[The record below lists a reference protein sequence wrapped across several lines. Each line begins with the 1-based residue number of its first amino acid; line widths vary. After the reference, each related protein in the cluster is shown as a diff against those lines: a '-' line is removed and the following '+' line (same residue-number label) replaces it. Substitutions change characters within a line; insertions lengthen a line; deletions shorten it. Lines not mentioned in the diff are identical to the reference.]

1 MNNRLSPF
9 YKNIALWLLITLVM
23 IVLFTY
29 FNTVEHTR
37 GKTTLNYSKF
47 VDLVKADKVT
57 KVTIQGEDISGELS
71 DGKGFK
77 SYSPADPELVKLL
90 QSKKVEITA
99 KPKDENAWYTTF
111 LVSWLPMLILV
122 GIWIFFMRQMQA
134 GGGKAMSFGK
144 SRARLMTE
152 NTVKIT
158 FNDVAG
164 IEEAKEEVAEIIDF
178 LKDPKKFTRLGGR
191 IPKGRAPGGRPGHR
205 QDLAGPGHCRRSGG
219 PLLQHQRFRLRG
231 DVRRRGRRPG
241 AGPLHP
247 GQEKCPLHHLHR

>member
-23 IVLFTY
+23 IVLYHNFY
-29 FNTVEHTR
+29 TVDNTR
-37 GKTTLNYSKF
+37 GKTSINYSKF

-57 KVTIQGEDISGELS
+57 KVVLQGEEISGELS
-71 DGKGFK
+71 DGKAFK
-77 SYSPADPELVKLL
+77 SYAANDPDLIKLL
-90 QSKKVEITA
+90 TAKKVDITA
-99 KPKDENAWYTTF
+99 KPKDENSWYTTF
-111 LVSWLPMLILV
+111 LISWLPMLVLV

-158 FNDVAG
+158 FADVAG
-164 IEEAKEEVAEIIDF
+164 IEEAKEEVSEIIDF

-191 IPKGRAPGGRPGHR
+191 IPKALPGGRLVARP
-205 QDLAGPGHCRRSGG
+205 LA
-219 PLLQHQRFRLRG
+219 
-231 DVRRRGRRPG
+231 RPTTT
-241 AGPLHP
+241 ASTS
-247 GQEKCPLHHLHR
+247 